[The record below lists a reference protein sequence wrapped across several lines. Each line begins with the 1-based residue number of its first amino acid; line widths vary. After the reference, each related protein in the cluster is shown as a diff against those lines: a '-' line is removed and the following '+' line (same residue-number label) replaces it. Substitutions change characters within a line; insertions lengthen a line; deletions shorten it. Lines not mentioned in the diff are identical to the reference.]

1 MLKLII
7 KLLAHLSR
15 KSSSKIC
22 IVIIHITGKGGSLPL
37 FSL

>member
-7 KLLAHLSR
+7 KLLATLCTR
-15 KSSSKIC
+15 SSSKIC
-22 IVIIHITGKGGSLPL
+22 IVIIHLTGKGSSLPL